1 MSYDSFVFENNDG
14 VATIR
19 LNDPDRLNALTFQ
32 TYSDLE
38 RIMAEMA
45 HDKAVKVVVLTGT
58 GKGFCSGGRVDNII
72 GPLLKM
78 KGNELYQFTRMT
90 CNVVKNMRNLKKPII
105 AAVNGIA
112 AGAGAML
119 MLASDLRIFSD
130 KARAAFLFVKVGL
143 SGGDMGALYLLPRI
157 VGLGKAT
164 ELVYFGDTIDSL
176 EAHRIGLANRVVPG
190 ETLMDEAYKWAT
202 RLKDGPLYALGI
214 TKELIEY
221 EGNVDLEAALE
232 MEAMA
237 QARCM
242 ERHRISSKVTMRSS
256 RSDRYASIAVKTRVG
271 GRNEKGYLR

>member
-1 MSYDSFVFENNDG
+1 MNYSSFVFENNDG
-14 VATIR
+14 IATIR
-19 LNDPDRLNALTFQ
+19 LNDPEKLNALTFQ

-38 RIMAEMA
+38 KITAELA
-45 HDKAVKVVVLTGT
+45 SDNSVKVVVLTGT
-58 GKGFCSGGRVDNII
+58 GKGFCSGGSVNDII

-78 KGNELYQFTRMT
+78 KGNELYNFTRMT

-143 SGGDMGALYLLPRI
+143 SGADMGALYLLPRI

-164 ELVYFGDTIDSL
+164 ELVYFGDTIDAQ
-176 EAHRIGLANRVVPG
+176 EAYRIGLANRVVTG
-190 ETLMDEAYKWAT
+190 EVLMEEAYKWAT
-202 RLKDGPLYALGI
+202 RLKDGPLYALGV

-221 EGNVDLEAALE
+221 EGNVDLETALE

-242 ERHRISSKVTMRSS
+242 ETPDFVEGYKAFV
-256 RSDRYASIAVKTRVG
+256 
-271 GRNEKGYLR
+271 EKRPLRFNRG

>member
-1 MSYDSFVFENNDG
+1 MTYSSFVFENNEG
-14 VATIR
+14 IATIR

-32 TYSDLE
+32 TYRELE
-38 RIMAEMA
+38 KITAELA
-45 HDKAVKVVVLTGT
+45 HDDTAKVVVLTGS
-58 GKGFCSGGRVDNII
+58 GKGFCSGGRVDDII

-78 KGNELYQFTRMT
+78 KGDELYKFTRMT
-90 CNVVKNMRNLKKPII
+90 CNVVKNMRGLKKPII

-119 MLASDLRIFSD
+119 MLAADLRIFSD

-143 SGGDMGALYLLPRI
+143 SGADMGALYLLPRI

-164 ELVYFGDTIDSL
+164 ELVYFGDTIDAH

-190 ETLMDEAYKWAT
+190 ESLMDEAYKWAN
-202 RLKDGPLYALGI
+202 RLKDGPLYALGV
-214 TKELIEY
+214 TKEL
-221 EGNVDLEAALE
+221 LEQEANINLETALE

-242 ERHRISSKVTMRSS
+242 ETPDFTEGYNAFI
-256 RSDRYASIAVKTRVG
+256 
-271 GRNEKGYLR
+271 EKRPLKFNRG